1 MQVLLNLSFTS
12 PNVAIVNIVILL
24 ILVIGIIAGYK
35 KGFLESSV
43 RFLGLV
49 AAVIG
54 AYILKNPVSVFLY
67 TYCPFFKL
75 GGIFKGVTVI
85 NILIYELIAFLL
97 VLTVLLVIIKI
108 VCKITGLVDRLLSL
122 ILFFGLPN
130 KILGAVVG
138 FVEAVVILYFLIFAF
153 KFGTNLAGYEME
165 KSLADD
171 ILEVPILK
179 NTFGP
184 TVDALSDISNIA
196 KDYDSINSKDE
207 YNYEAL
213 DILLKYNI
221 IVYENVETLIEKDK
235 IDIPNIDILLEKY
248 GD

>member
-1 MQVLLNLSFTS
+1 MEILFNLAFTS
-12 PNVAIVNIVILL
+12 PVVAIVNLVILFV
-24 ILVIGIIAGYK
+24 LVIGIIAGYK

-43 RFLGLV
+43 RFLGLI
-49 AAVIG
+49 AAIIG

-75 GGIFKGVTVI
+75 GGVFKGVTVI
-85 NILIYELIAFLL
+85 NILIYELIAFLV
-97 VLTVLLVIIKI
+97 VLTILLVVIKI
-108 VCKITGLVDRLLSL
+108 VCKITGLVDRLLSF
-122 ILFFGLPN
+122 ILLFGLPN
-130 KILGAVVG
+130 KILGAIVG
-138 FVEAVVILYFLIFAF
+138 FIETIVILYFLIFVV

-171 ILEVPILK
+171 ILDVPVLK

-184 TVDALSDISNIA
+184 TVNALNDISSIA
-196 KDYDSINSKDE
+196 KKYDSINSKDV

-213 DILLKYNI
+213 DILLKYDI
-221 IVYENVETLIEKDK
+221 IVKENVETLVEKEK
-235 IDIPNIDILLEKY
+235 IDIPNIDVLLEKY